1 MKLFKVV
8 LIFIILFSF
17 INSTCI
23 SGWNLPDDAS
33 NEEYENFFDLFD
45 DEQFDKSAS
54 SSECTKRALHSVER
68 SIYKGYKCCFLK
80 KTCKEDGET
89 DTVQYCY
96 PLTQT
101 EYNK

>member
-1 MKLFKVV
+1 M
-8 LIFIILFSF
+8 
-17 INSTCI
+17 
-23 SGWNLPDDAS
+23 
-33 NEEYENFFDLFD
+33 FD

-101 EYNK
+101 EYNNIDKIKSEGKKAGCSEVTVDCKSSYLNLALASLILILL